1 MFCSIYFGP
10 PVWNS
15 FSPSESEEPE
25 LPEPQDGE
33 SQLVP
38 PGTVILELPDDPP
51 GPELAPGLAEGTLL
65 PPGDGMLEFPADIPL
80 LPPGPAVLPELP
92 PGPEVLPGFTVVIP
106 FPPGAEFVPGALP
119 PGAPVPVFP
128 ADIPPGEEVPLVT
141 WFPVIPEFPEFP
153 DGGEYTLPAEPPSMA
168 EASLRHTPELSKV

>member
-1 MFCSIYFGP
+1 M
-10 PVWNS
+10 
-15 FSPSESEEPE
+15 
-25 LPEPQDGE
+25 
-33 SQLVP
+33 
-38 PGTVILELPDDPP
+38 LELPDDPP

-65 PPGDGMLEFPADIPL
+65 PPGDGMLEFPAL
-80 LPPGPAVLPELP
+80 L
-92 PGPEVLPGFTVVIP
+92 
-106 FPPGAEFVPGALP
+106 

>member
-25 LPEPQDGE
+25 LPEPQGGE

-38 PGTVILELPDDPP
+38 PGTVMLELPDDPP
-51 GPELAPGLAEGTLL
+51 GPELAPGLAGGTLL
-65 PPGDGMLEFPADIPL
+65 PPGAGMLEFPADIPL

-106 FPPGAEFVPGALP
+106 FPPGAA
-119 PGAPVPVFP
+119 
-128 ADIPPGEEVPLVT
+128 
-141 WFPVIPEFPEFP
+141 
-153 DGGEYTLPAEPPSMA
+153 
-168 EASLRHTPELSKV
+168 ASG

>member
-1 MFCSIYFGP
+1 M
-10 PVWNS
+10 
-15 FSPSESEEPE
+15 
-25 LPEPQDGE
+25 
-33 SQLVP
+33 
-38 PGTVILELPDDPP
+38 LELPDDPP

-65 PPGDGMLEFPADIPL
+65 PPGDGMLEFPADMPL
-80 LPPGPAVLPELP
+80 LPSGPAVLPEFPELP